1 MAVPVAA
8 AAGVVLRYLVR
19 RYRESELYLA
29 PAEPA
34 APAVRAI
41 EG

>member
-19 RYRESELYLA
+19 RYKESELYLA
-29 PAEPA
+29 PADSPGSLSPA
-34 APAVRAI
+34 REA
-41 EG
+41 